1 MSSTELHTGKGRTE
15 HPPIW
20 AIALAGTLLAASFG
34 RRRAEQEG
42 AAPNKEAQRFD
53 QDTARRGERAADSG
67 RGRAADTPSEIPAKG
82 WKDILL
88 RVYHGIS
95 EDRILLVAAGVTFYL
110 LLSIFPGIAA
120 LFSIY
125 GLFANP
131 AEIAGHV
138 DALASVAPGG
148 AMDILREEM
157 NFFGWFNARS
167 IS

>member
-1 MSSTELHTGKGRTE
+1 MSSTQLNPERSRTE
-15 HPPIW
+15 HAPIW
-20 AIALAGTLLAASFG
+20 AVALAGTLLAASLG
-34 RRRAEQEG
+34 RRGAE
-42 AAPNKEAQRFD
+42 KEPETPDKETRRFD
-53 QDTARRGERAADSG
+53 EHNAGRDNSVPDDER

-88 RVYHGIS
+88 RVYYGIS

-131 AEIAGHV
+131 ADIAGH
-138 DALASVAPGG
+138 L
-148 AMDILREEM
+148 
-157 NFFGWFNARS
+157 
-167 IS
+167 